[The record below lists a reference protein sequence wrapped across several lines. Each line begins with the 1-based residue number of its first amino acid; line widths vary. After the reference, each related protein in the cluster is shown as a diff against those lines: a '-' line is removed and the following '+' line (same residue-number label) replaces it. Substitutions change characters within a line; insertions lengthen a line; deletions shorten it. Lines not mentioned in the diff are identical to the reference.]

1 MFLNIQ
7 ELVQEIESGKS
18 TEEIVEERLAYLN
31 SKEYQKNMQRSEQAD
46 FIQGFISDDE
56 KIGFG
61 LVDTTCY
68 WMDEKQIFKDVIDS
82 LIRKNISEVKK
93 YNALNVKALMNG
105 IQYYFLRAQPDKNG
119 LEVYKQLSLEG
130 KTRSDI
136 REEFGE
142 RFKNYLLSRKGDIE
156 KEELLV
162 EINDR
167 ENVGNIIP
175 IPISAIK
182 GLGIGEC
189 TEMALMSQSLLSFLG
204 YNTFMIEGKTINSL
218 GNQESHHF
226 NFIEKGGNYTVF
238 DAATEFFAAATE
250 IKTPEDLLIFDEMDL
265 ENKQQSRVYFS
276 SRKAKIYSNPEAK
289 IALLAKRGNNF
300 RNSVMSDLHGI
311 KLSKKITEK
320 TDERD

>member
-167 ENVGNIIP
+167 EN
-175 IPISAIK
+175 
-182 GLGIGEC
+182 
-189 TEMALMSQSLLSFLG
+189 
-204 YNTFMIEGKTINSL
+204 
-218 GNQESHHF
+218 
-226 NFIEKGGNYTVF
+226 
-238 DAATEFFAAATE
+238 D
-250 IKTPEDLLIFDEMDL
+250 
-265 ENKQQSRVYFS
+265 
-276 SRKAKIYSNPEAK
+276 
-289 IALLAKRGNNF
+289 
-300 RNSVMSDLHGI
+300 
-311 KLSKKITEK
+311 
-320 TDERD
+320 